1 MFGIAG
7 DLVLAAVSVVHLDDQ
22 HVNSKQVT
30 DSENANAKQ
39 QKLEAGER
47 IEYEEPF
54 HITARSS
61 ILGKII
67 SLLARDFVKSIAK
80 PDANWFCLI
89 TRAAGEHH

>member
-47 IEYEEPF
+47 VEYEEPF
-54 HITARSS
+54 HKTARSS

-67 SLLARDFVKSIAK
+67 S
-80 PDANWFCLI
+80 CLGAI
-89 TRAAGEHH
+89 L